1 MQRRTALTMAL
12 SGTLLASFAG
22 AALADNYPDRPIR
35 MIVPFS
41 AGGATDTPT
50 RLVMKKVSEQLGQPV
65 VVENKPGAGGAIGYA
80 EVVRSK
86 SDGYTLTVGSAHVSL
101 MQLMYEKLPFDPVND
116 IVSVAPMANVPIALV
131 ASSSAPFKTMAEML
145 DYARKNPTKPLAYGS
160 PGVSTPQHLAGVL
173 LATMAGIPLE
183 HVAYR
188 GGMPAVQDVM
198 AGSIPLA
205 MIGLSTAL
213 AQAESG
219 RIRILGTGGSKRSPL
234 APNLPTIAEGGVP
247 RYEAGY
253 WIDISVAKGTPPAV
267 LTRLHAEITK
277 AIQSV
282 DVQEALKK
290 GGFEPMVMSMAENQQ
305 ALKEQAQKWGKI
317 IRDNKI
323 TAGQ

>member
-1 MQRRTALTMAL
+1 MKRRYL
-12 SGTLLASFAG
+12 
-22 AALADNYPDRPIR
+22 AALAAAALLGLSTTAVVAQNYPDRSIR

-65 VVENKPGAGGAIGYA
+65 VVENKPGAGGALGYA

-86 SDGYTLTVGSAHVSL
+86 PDGYTLTVGSAHISL
-101 MQLMYEKLPFDPVND
+101 MGLIYDKLQFDPVND

-131 ASSSAPFKTMAEML
+131 ASSNAPFKTMAEML
-145 DYARKNPTKPLAYGS
+145 DYARKNPAKPLAYGS

-188 GGMPAVQDVM
+188 GGMPAVQDAM

-205 MIGLSTAL
+205 IIGLSTAI
-213 AQAESG
+213 AQAETG
-219 RIRILGTGGSKRSPL
+219 RIRILGTGGSTRSPL
-234 APNLPTIAEGGVP
+234 ASNVPTIAEGGVP
-247 RYEAGY
+247 GYEAGY

-267 LTRLHAEITK
+267 LTRLHAEISK
-277 AIQSV
+277 AVQSP
-282 DVQEALKK
+282 DVQETLKK
-290 GGFEPMVMSMAENQQ
+290 GGFEPLVMSAAENQK

-323 TAGQ
+323 TASQ